1 MTENKKNE
9 TNLRSRAMTLTIK
22 AVIINEKSE
31 VLLLRRSKN
40 NKYSIGKF
48 DLPGGHIEEHEGLE
62 DSILREI
69 KEETGMDVFF
79 GEIIDVVEFPEGS
92 QMFRDEKRGI
102 RCICYSNSSEVSLSD
117 EHDEFVWL
125 SFEKALEKLSAED
138 GFESEKRN
146 TVVKARDYL
155 EMKNSLE
162 GWKRCRADFENFK
175 KRQMEERKEILA
187 FSNINLIGEILP
199 VLDNFHASTQH
210 IPTDQKENAWVTG
223 IMYIQKQL
231 TKVLEDNGV
240 KEIEVKIG
248 DKFDPMTMEALK
260 EKECDEKDCKNI
272 VKRIATKGYRLGDK
286 VIRPARVI
294 VE

>member
-1 MTENKKNE
+1 
-9 TNLRSRAMTLTIK
+9 
-22 AVIINEKSE
+22 
-31 VLLLRRSKN
+31 
-40 NKYSIGKF
+40 
-48 DLPGGHIEEHEGLE
+48 
-62 DSILREI
+62 LREI

>member
-1 MTENKKNE
+1 
-9 TNLRSRAMTLTIK
+9 MTLTIK

-175 KRQMEERKEILA
+175 K
-187 FSNINLIGEILP
+187 
-199 VLDNFHASTQH
+199 
-210 IPTDQKENAWVTG
+210 
-223 IMYIQKQL
+223 
-231 TKVLEDNGV
+231 
-240 KEIEVKIG
+240 
-248 DKFDPMTMEALK
+248 DKWKK
-260 EKECDEKDCKNI
+260 EKKFWLFLTSI
-272 VKRIATKGYRLGDK
+272 
-286 VIRPARVI
+286 
-294 VE
+294 

>member
-1 MTENKKNE
+1 
-9 TNLRSRAMTLTIK
+9 
-22 AVIINEKSE
+22 
-31 VLLLRRSKN
+31 
-40 NKYSIGKF
+40 
-48 DLPGGHIEEHEGLE
+48 
-62 DSILREI
+62 
-69 KEETGMDVFF
+69 
-79 GEIIDVVEFPEGS
+79 
-92 QMFRDEKRGI
+92 
-102 RCICYSNSSEVSLSD
+102 
-117 EHDEFVWL
+117 
-125 SFEKALEKLSAED
+125 
-138 GFESEKRN
+138 
-146 TVVKARDYL
+146 
-155 EMKNSLE
+155 
-162 GWKRCRADFENFK
+162 
-175 KRQMEERKEILA
+175 MEERKEILA